1 MKLLLAFLF
10 TLSMLGNFIFSQQI
24 VELCENE
31 IIKSY
36 TASTT
41 AQNTDFDVI
50 PFTTYQVDNLTV
62 YITYAN
68 IGTYVLTAKFSNGLC
83 YQEDKLI
90 INVIECKETTF
101 YVPNAFTPDGDKL
114 NDEFGAYGIN
124 IRDFSME
131 IYNRWGEIL
140 FTSNELNNRWN
151 GKYKDNIC
159 QIDVYAYR
167 IIYKD
172 IKNKLHIKY
181 GTLTLTI

>member
-1 MKLLLAFLF
+1 MNKLLTILCF
-10 TLSMLGNFIFSQQI
+10 LGNMLFSQQI
-24 VELCENE
+24 IELCDDKV
-31 IIKSY
+31 IKSY

-41 AQNTDFDVI
+41 AQNIDFNVI
-50 PFTTYQVDNLTV
+50 PFTAYQVDNLTV

-68 IGTYVLTAKFSNGLC
+68 IGTYVLTAKFSNNLC

-101 YVPNAFTPDGDKL
+101 YIPNAFTPDGDKL
-114 NDEFGAYGIN
+114 NDEFGAYGVN

-131 IYNRWGEIL
+131 IYNKWGELL

-151 GKYKDNIC
+151 GKYKDSIC
-159 QIDVYAYR
+159 QIDVYSYK